1 MAKHLE
7 CVIPA
12 CEFAVTAA
20 TEEEILKQV
29 AVHAAHAHG
38 VTQIPSELAAQVKA
52 AIIDQR
58 DQPDRT

>member
-12 CEFAVTAA
+12 CEFEVTAA

-38 VTQIPSELAAQVKA
+38 VTQIPAELASQVKA
-52 AIIDQR
+52 AIKDQAEGK
-58 DQPDRT
+58 

>member
-7 CVIPA
+7 CIIPD

-29 AVHAAHAHG
+29 AVHAERAHG
-38 VTQIPSELAAQVKA
+38 VTQIPAELAAQIKA
-52 AIIDQR
+52 AIR
-58 DQPDRT
+58 DQADRK

>member
-7 CVIPA
+7 CVIPD

-29 AVHAAHAHG
+29 AVHAADAHG
-38 VTQIPSELAAQVKA
+38 VTEIPAQLAAQVKA
-52 AIIDQR
+52 AIKERIDGE
-58 DQPDRT
+58 

>member
-1 MAKHLE
+1 MPKHLE
-7 CVIPA
+7 CVIPD

-38 VTQIPSELAAQVKA
+38 VTEIPAPLAAQVKA
-52 AIIDQR
+52 AIQDQAGR
-58 DQPDRT
+58 K